1 MEDLMSSDQS
11 AIDSLRD
18 FLQRTGL
25 RDMFGGEAAGQLD
38 SVLTALEARSAEMV
52 PPGYV
57 APPIET
63 LRGWV
68 EELLKIF
75 DDFEAESE
83 SIAKPQLFSLAASWW
98 VTANRLARA
107 ILTLHDVSLDSETTP
122 LLRSLIE
129 YSLWLAVLAR
139 DDGRVFATKLRA
151 ADHEQKNMQKRAA
164 GGLLE
169 LPQELLD
176 LVETAPAIEGEGSP
190 VKSFLKV
197 CEYLGVSETVGVIW
211 QMLSSV
217 AHPTTTSA
225 SLHSQLTPAGVYVRK
240 SPPLFF
246 GSEQFSRELLL
257 FTTECL
263 LWAGWAFDRFLENHP
278 LGEQLKPIAD
288 QAMITDFE
296 IVGAD

>member
-1 MEDLMSSDQS
+1 MSSDQS

-18 FLQRTGL
+18 LLQRTGL
-25 RDMFGGEAAGQLD
+25 RDMFGGEAASQLD
-38 SVLTALEARSAEMV
+38 LVLTALEARSADTV
-52 PPGYV
+52 PPRYV
-57 APPIET
+57 PPSIET

-68 EELLKIF
+68 DDLLKVF

-83 SIAKPQLFSLAASWW
+83 SVAEPQLFSLAASWW
-98 VTANRLARA
+98 VTTNRLARA
-107 ILTLHDVSLDSETTP
+107 ILALHDVGLDSETTP

-139 DDGRVFATKLRA
+139 DDGRIFATKLRA
-151 ADHEQKNMQKRAA
+151 ADHEQKSMRKRAA

-197 CEYLGVSETVGVIW
+197 CEYLRVSDTVGVIW
-211 QMLSSV
+211 QILSSV
-217 AHPTTTSA
+217 AHPTTASA
-225 SLHSQLTPAGVYVRK
+225 SLHSQLSPNGVYVRK

-246 GSEQFSRELLL
+246 GPGQFSRELLL
-257 FTTECL
+257 FATECL
-263 LWAGWAFDRFLENHP
+263 LWAGWAFDRFLESHP
-278 LGEQLKPIAD
+278 LGAQLKPIAD

-296 IVGAD
+296 SDGVN